1 MAAVGSGNILVVEL
15 LIAAGADV
23 SAKANDG

>member
-15 LIAAGADV
+15 LMAASADV